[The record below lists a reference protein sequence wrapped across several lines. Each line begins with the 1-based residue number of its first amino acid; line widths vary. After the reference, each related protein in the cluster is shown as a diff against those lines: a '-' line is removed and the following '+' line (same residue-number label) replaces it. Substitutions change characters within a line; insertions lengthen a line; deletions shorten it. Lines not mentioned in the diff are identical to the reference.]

1 MNKDERKRIAYSA
14 LLLSVLCIIGVSY
27 AWFRLYLSQSENNR
41 IASRTCFN
49 TTLTEKTSKIDLTG
63 AVAINRLSFAPA
75 CIRSKFVY
83 ISVQL

>member
-41 IASRTCFN
+41 IASRTCFS
-49 TTLTEKTSKIDLTG
+49 TTLTEKTSKIDLTE
-63 AVAINRLSFAPA
+63 AVPSIASLTPA
-75 CIRSKFVY
+75 CLRKRANLFI
-83 ISVQL
+83 